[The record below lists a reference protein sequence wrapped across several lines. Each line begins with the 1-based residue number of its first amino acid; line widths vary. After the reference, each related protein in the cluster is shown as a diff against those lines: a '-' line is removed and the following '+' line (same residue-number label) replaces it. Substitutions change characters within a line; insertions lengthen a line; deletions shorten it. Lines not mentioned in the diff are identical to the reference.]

1 MENEKRKVGDYTVLC
16 AVNIGSREIILAEN
30 EQSTNGERFLCC
42 YGERNDIF
50 EKFTECAVGGDYIDA
65 NLFFAER
72 KRTASPTTIRT
83 TSTAKSLPLTRQ
95 SSSRSTNE
103 LTGNSIM

>member
-42 YGERNDIF
+42 YGERNDICYSSLAF
-50 EKFTECAVGGDYIDA
+50 CSRCEAIDLYIEQKY
-65 NLFFAER
+65 NNKCR
-72 KRTASPTTIRT
+72 
-83 TSTAKSLPLTRQ
+83 
-95 SSSRSTNE
+95 
-103 LTGNSIM
+103 

>member
-16 AVNIGSREIILAEN
+16 AVNIGCREIILAEN

-50 EKFTECAVGGDYIDA
+50 EKFTECAVGDDYIDA
-65 NLFFAER
+65 TRTVFALTELL
-72 KRTASPTTIRT
+72 
-83 TSTAKSLPLTRQ
+83 LPGKLLMW
-95 SSSRSTNE
+95 NAIK
-103 LTGNSIM
+103 L